1 MAKTARKNQS
11 EEKGQSRAL
20 FLVSGGLLLG
30 SVLCYFLVA
39 DFRQFVDE
47 AIRILTSDDEA
58 KIKEWVSGF
67 GLWGP
72 VFIVVAMVVQMFLF
86 VIPSVVLMV
95 VSTLAYGPLW
105 GSLLSCLAVL
115 IASSLAY
122 YIGLHTGY
130 ALVERL
136 IGKKAEEKVEHYIQ
150 KYGVWAI
157 VLFRVSPFLS
167 NDAISFVA
175 GIGEMRYPKF
185 ILATA
190 AGIIPLIAVIAYVGQ
205 DTETL
210 EKSMLWVTGATV
222 LGFAVYLIYRRTK
235 K

>member
-1 MAKTARKNQS
+1 M
-11 EEKGQSRAL
+11 
-20 FLVSGGLLLG
+20 
-30 SVLCYFLVA
+30 
-39 DFRQFVDE
+39 
-47 AIRILTSDDEA
+47 
-58 KIKEWVSGF
+58 
-67 GLWGP
+67 
-72 VFIVVAMVVQMFLF
+72 FIVVAMVVQMFLI

-122 YIGLHTGY
+122 FIGLHAGNT
-130 ALVERL
+130 LVKRL

-150 KYGVWAI
+150 EYGAWAI

-190 AGIIPLIAVIAYVGQ
+190 VGIIPLIAYVGQ

-222 LGFAVYLIYRRTK
+222 LGFAAYVIYRRTK